1 MNQIGFSNS
10 NSPWDVLSERLQ
22 TLESIA
28 ESRKG
33 VKEKVDE
40 IHNTLERIEKNIGD
54 MNNLEASN
62 IVDSL
67 NMILS
72 TINVMRK

>member
-1 MNQIGFSNS
+1 MNQIGFQNA
-10 NSPWDVLSERLQ
+10 PWENLSERLQ
-22 TLESIA
+22 TLENILI
-28 ESRKG
+28 SRKG

-40 IHNTLERIEKNIGD
+40 IHDTLERIERNIGD
-54 MNNLEASN
+54 MNNLQASN